1 MNTPRSSRTTAL
13 DMAVELDRIEGEI
26 AIARRLVD
34 TQQLPDVSGLSP
46 RISEVCHI
54 LAELPRA
61 EAQAHLETIRRLIT
75 SLDGLA
81 ARLTENQNALR
92 EQYSISGHP
101 SEHP

>member
-1 MNTPRSSRTTAL
+1 MNTPTSNQNETP
-13 DMAVELDRIEGEI
+13 DMATELGRIEGEI

-34 TQQLPDVSGLSP
+34 TQQLPDVSGLLP

-54 LAELPRA
+54 LADLPRA
-61 EAQAHLETIRRLIT
+61 EAHAHLETIRRLIV

-81 ARLTENQNALR
+81 TRLTENQNALR
-92 EQYSISGHP
+92 EQHSTTGHP